1 MININKY
8 YNTLNIPVNSELSEA
23 KKAYKKLALKHHPD
37 RGGDPNKFQ
46 EIATAYEEIE
56 KYQTRPKHNMSPH
69 IINSNIDQMF
79 SNDMSGFN
87 FMFATMRN
95 HNNVYSQQRH
105 NVYSQ
110 QGHNVCSQQ
119 QNHSNIAASK
129 TIRITTK
136 VINGKSERVVEET
149 DTKTGRTTV
158 RNY

>member
-1 MININKY
+1 MININKH

-69 IINSNIDQMF
+69 IINSNIDEIF
-79 SNDMSGFN
+79 SNDMSAFN
-87 FMFATMRN
+87 FMFNTMRN
-95 HNNVYSQQRH
+95 HNNVYSQQ
-105 NVYSQ
+105 
-110 QGHNVCSQQ
+110 
-119 QNHSNIAASK
+119 QNHSNIAPSK
-129 TIRITTK
+129 TIRISTK
-136 VINGKSERVVEET
+136 VINGKSETVVEET
-149 DTKTGRTTV
+149 DTKTGRTIV